1 MTGLCFLG
9 LCLQGLRFRVLENA
23 DFENADLANKDRE
36 NTTWYKHKKTG
47 EEICDGPDTQLRP
60 TLMSLKVNHYCQVAL
75 TVLIKAN
82 AILKCLNDL

>member
-1 MTGLCFLG
+1 MYTTRSKD
-9 LCLQGLRFRVLENA
+9 LQTSIKKTSVSVREKKLLRTKNQ
-23 DFENADLANKDRE
+23 
-36 NTTWYKHKKTG
+36 KTG

-60 TLMSLKVNHYCQVAL
+60 TLMSLKVNHYCQVVL